1 MVKQQKY
8 GSPIHC
14 HRKPHNHSLKSKV
27 SKKWVPHSLL
37 FGETFLFAL
46 SGGVVAIVLSR
57 WRGAELLGQYSLVL
71 AWIALFQ
78 AVANFGLAEFT
89 LRELGRVTDRDGK
102 QITHS
107 LLIGVCTSAVCMVV
121 MAGIVLLI
129 NYPQN
134 MREAL
139 LLGVLLLAPMTASS
153 ICRAGF
159 LAQDRSEFVFAV
171 ALVESFTTV
180 GINCYLAIAGY
191 DIFMFVVT
199 MVGVKVMTSLLSLR
213 LLRRHVARLRPVFD
227 AKFFREFLSSLLPF
241 ALSNMLGT
249 LSVRINLILLSVWA
263 TIASVGLYAA
273 ASKILE
279 LVLIIPAVFA
289 QTLLPRLARSF
300 AQQRTWEIRESL
312 ATSLIWMLGFVV
324 VLGGGIAVFAPFLLK
339 VLFGPE
345 FAEAS
350 NILRILMLFLII
362 ESIDTIMSVTLKAAG
377 REKLDVRLFTANV
390 VTNISA
396 SLLLIPGW
404 GGLGCG
410 VAKVLGGLA
419 SSTLRYASMTNGS
432 NRRP

>member
-1 MVKQQKY
+1 M
-8 GSPIHC
+8 
-14 HRKPHNHSLKSKV
+14 KSKRW
-27 SKKWVPHSLL
+27 KTWVPLSLL

-78 AVANFGLAEFT
+78 AIANFGLAEFT

-102 QITHS
+102 YITHS
-107 LLIGVCTSAVCMVV
+107 LLMGACTSAVCMVV
-121 MAGIVLLI
+121 MGGIVLFI
-129 NYPQN
+129 NYPGN

-159 LAQDRSEFVFAV
+159 LAHDRSEFVFAV
-171 ALVESFTTV
+171 GLVESLTAV

-191 DIFMFVVT
+191 DIIMFVTT
-199 MVGVKVMTSLLSLR
+199 MLGVKVMTSLLSLR
-213 LLRRHVARLRPVFD
+213 LLRQHVARLRPVFD

-249 LSVRINLILLSVWA
+249 LSVRINLIFLSVWA
-263 TIASVGLYAA
+263 TIATVGLYAA

-300 AQQRTWEIRESL
+300 AEQRIGEIKKLL
-312 ATSLIWMLGFVV
+312 ATSLLWMLGCILI
-324 VLGGGIAVFAPFLLK
+324 LGGGIVVFSPFLLK
-339 VLFGPE
+339 VLFGSAFVE
-345 FAEAS
+345 GS
-350 NILRILMLFLII
+350 NILRILMVFLII
-362 ESIDTIMSVTLKAAG
+362 ESIDAIMSVTLKAAG
-377 REKLDVRLFTANV
+377 REKLDVRLFMTNV

-396 SLLLIPGW
+396 SLLLIPAW
-404 GGLGCG
+404 GGLGCA
-410 VAKVLGGLA
+410 VAKLLGGLA
-419 SSTLRYASMTNGS
+419 SSTLRYPSMILILFKEVT
-432 NRRP
+432 R

>member
-1 MVKQQKY
+1 M
-8 GSPIHC
+8 
-14 HRKPHNHSLKSKV
+14 KSKR
-27 SKKWVPHSLL
+27 SKTWVPLSLL

-102 QITHS
+102 YVTHS
-107 LLIGVCTSAVCMVV
+107 LLIGACTSAVCMVV

-129 NYPQN
+129 NYPGN

-139 LLGVLLLAPMTASS
+139 LLGVLLLAPMTVSS

-171 ALVESFTTV
+171 ALIESFTLV

-191 DIFMFVVT
+191 GIIVFVVT
-199 MVGVKVMTSLLSLR
+199 MLGVKVVTSLLSLY
-213 LLRRHVARLRPVFD
+213 LLRQHVARLFLVFD
-227 AKFFREFLSSLLPF
+227 AKFCREFLSRLLPF
-241 ALSNMLGT
+241 ALGNMLGT

-263 TIASVGLYAA
+263 TISTVGLYAA

-279 LVLIIPAVFA
+279 LALIIPAIFA

-300 AQQRTWEIRESL
+300 AQQRTWEIKESL
-312 ATSLIWMLGFVV
+312 ATSLPWMLGFVV
-324 VLGGGIAVFAPFLLK
+324 ILGGGIAALAPLLLGI
-339 VLFGPE
+339 LFGSE
-345 FAEAS
+345 FVEGGD
-350 NILRILMLFLII
+350 ILRLLMVFLII
-362 ESIDTIMSVTLKAAG
+362 ESADTIMSLILKAEG
-377 REKLDVRLFTANV
+377 REKLDVRFFMTNV

-396 SLLLIPGW
+396 SILLIPVW
-404 GGLGCG
+404 GGLGCV
-410 VAKVLGGLA
+410 VAKLLGGLA
-419 SSTLRYASMTNGS
+419 SSTLRYSSMTL
-432 NRRP
+432 RLKR